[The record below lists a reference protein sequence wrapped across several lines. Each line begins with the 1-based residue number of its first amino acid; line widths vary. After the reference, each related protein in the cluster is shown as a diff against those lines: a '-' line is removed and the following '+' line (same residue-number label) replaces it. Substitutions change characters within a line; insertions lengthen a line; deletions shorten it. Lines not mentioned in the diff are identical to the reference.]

1 MAPGEGR
8 LYQEGMSAQ
17 RALGRRVSALQ
28 DFLRQEAAG
37 GYVLMAAAALAL
49 IVANSPLAGTY
60 FAVLDTKIGFDLGPL
75 ALHETVLHW
84 INDGLMALFFLL
96 VGLEI
101 KREVLDGEL
110 SRPSRIVL
118 PGMAALGGVIVP
130 ALIYVAFNAGNPEAV
145 RGWAI
150 PAATD
155 IAFALGV
162 LALAGDRV
170 PASLKIFLT
179 ALAVLDDL
187 AAIIIIAVF
196 YTAELHMAA
205 LAGAGGALALLIVFN
220 RLKVQALWPYLLVGL
235 VLWYCVLESGVH
247 ATLAGVALAMTIP
260 LRRTPAKPD
269 SHTTSPLH
277 RLEHLL
283 HRPVAFLV
291 IPIFGFANA
300 GLALGE
306 LTLRHFTDTIPL
318 GIALGLFFGKQIGIF
333 LTSMLII
340 RLGWADMP
348 RNASVGQLYGVSVVC
363 GIGFT
368 MSLFVGNLA
377 FTSPELLAETKA
389 GVFIGSLASA
399 ILGLT
404 LLKIFGPDLKGAPS
418 PGRRAAEGGTAS

>member
-1 MAPGEGR
+1 
-8 LYQEGMSAQ
+8 MSPQ
-17 RALGRRVSALQ
+17 RALKRRVSALQ

-37 GYVLMAAAALAL
+37 GYVLMAAAAFAL
-49 IVANSPLAGTY
+49 IVANSPLAEAYFSALETKVG
-60 FAVLDTKIGFDLGPL
+60 FAVGPL

-110 SRPSRIVL
+110 SRPSRVVL
-118 PGMAALGGVIVP
+118 PGLAALGGVVAP
-130 ALIYVAFNAGNPEAV
+130 ALIYVAFNGGNPEAV

-162 LALAGDRV
+162 LALGGDRV

-187 AAIIIIAVF
+187 AAILIIAIF

-205 LAGAGGALALLIVFN
+205 LAGAGAALTVLIVFN
-220 RLKVQALWPYLLVGL
+220 RLKVQTLWPYLLVGL
-235 VLWYCVLESGVH
+235 VLWWCVLESGVH

-260 LRRTPAKPD
+260 LARTPAKPD
-269 SHTTSPLH
+269 SHTSSPLH

-283 HRPVAFLV
+283 HKPVAFAV

-318 GIALGLFFGKQIGIF
+318 GIALGLFLGKQVGVF
-333 LTSMLII
+333 ATSMLII

-348 RNASVGQLYGVSVVC
+348 RHASVGQLYAVSVIC
-363 GIGFT
+363 GVGFT

-377 FTSPELLAETKA
+377 FTSPDLLAETKA
-389 GVFIGSLASA
+389 GVFVGSLASA
-399 ILGLT
+399 LLGLL
-404 LLKIFGPDLKGAPS
+404 LLKVFGPDQDGAPS
-418 PGRRAAEGGTAS
+418 PGRRAAGGTGP

>member
-1 MAPGEGR
+1 MT
-8 LYQEGMSAQ
+8 AQ
-17 RALGRRVSALQ
+17 RALKRRVSALQ

-49 IVANSPLAGTY
+49 VVANSPLAEVY
-60 FAVLDTKIGFDLGPL
+60 FATFELKLGFELG
-75 ALHETVLHW
+75 AFHLHETVLHW

-110 SRPSRIVL
+110 SRPSRMVL
-118 PGMAALGGVIVP
+118 PGLAALGGVAVP
-130 ALIYVAFNAGNPEAV
+130 ALIYVAFNASNPEAV

-196 YTAELHMAA
+196 YTAELHVAA
-205 LAGAGGALALLIVFN
+205 LATAGGLLAVLFLFN
-220 RLKVQALWPYLLVGL
+220 RLRVQALWPYLLVGL
-235 VLWYCVLESGVH
+235 ALWCFVLESGVH
-247 ATLAGVALAMTIP
+247 ATLAGVALAMMIP
-260 LRRTPAKPD
+260 LTRTPSRPD
-269 SHTTSPLH
+269 TRDTSPLH
-277 RLEHLL
+277 RLEHGL
-283 HRPVAFLV
+283 HKPVAFLV

-300 GLALGE
+300 GLALGD
-306 LTLRHFTDTIPL
+306 LTLRHFVDSIPL
-318 GIALGLFFGKQIGIF
+318 GIGLGLFLGKQLGVF
-333 LTSMLII
+333 LTSMLVI
-340 RLGWADMP
+340 RMGWSDMP
-348 RNASVGQLYGVSVVC
+348 RGASVGQLYGVAVIC

-377 FTSPELLAETKA
+377 FSSPDLLAETKA
-389 GVFIGSLASA
+389 GVFTGSLASA
-399 ILGLT
+399 LLGLA
-404 LLKIFGPDLKGAPS
+404 LLRIFAPDRIGAPS
-418 PGRRAAEGGTAS
+418 PGRAGTPD

>member
-1 MAPGEGR
+1 
-8 LYQEGMSAQ
+8 MSTA
-17 RALGRRVSALQ
+17 RGLTRPVSAIQ

-49 IVANSPLAGTY
+49 VVANSPLAGGY
-60 FAVLDTKIGFDLGPL
+60 FAALDVKLGFALGGFHL
-75 ALHETVLHW
+75 RETVLHW

-110 SRPSRIVL
+110 SRPSRLVL
-118 PGMAALGGVIVP
+118 PGLAALGGVAAP
-130 ALIYVAFNAGNPEAV
+130 ALIYVAFNASNPEAV

-187 AAIIIIAVF
+187 AAIVIIAIF
-196 YTAELHMAA
+196 YTAELHV
-205 LAGAGGALALLIVFN
+205 GALAAAGGLLAVLFAFN

-235 VLWYCVLESGVH
+235 VLWYFVLESGVH
-247 ATLAGVALAMTIP
+247 ATLAGVALAMMIP
-260 LRRTPAKPD
+260 LTRTPARPD
-269 SHTTSPLH
+269 SPDTSPLH
-277 RLEHLL
+277 RLEHGL
-283 HRPVAFLV
+283 HKPVAFLV
-291 IPIFGFANA
+291 IPVFGFANA
-300 GLALGE
+300 GLALGD
-306 LTLRHFTDTIPL
+306 LTLRHFVDSIPL
-318 GIALGLFFGKQIGIF
+318 GIGLGLFLGKQLGVF
-333 LTSMLII
+333 LTSWLVI
-340 RLGWADMP
+340 RMGWSDMP
-348 RNASVGQLYGVSVVC
+348 RGASTGQLYGVSVIC

-377 FTSPELLAETKA
+377 FASPDLLAETKA
-389 GVFIGSLASA
+389 GVFTGSLASA
-399 ILGLT
+399 LLGL
-404 LLKIFGPDLKGAPS
+404 LLLRIFAPDRAGAPS
-418 PGRRAAEGGTAS
+418 PGRAGTRD

>member
-1 MAPGEGR
+1 
-8 LYQEGMSAQ
+8 
-17 RALGRRVSALQ
+17 
-28 DFLRQEAAG
+28 
-37 GYVLMAAAALAL
+37 MAAAALAL
-49 IVANSPLAGTY
+49 VVANSPLAGAY
-60 FAVLDTKIGFDLGPL
+60 FGALDVKLGFSIGPF
-75 ALHETVLHW
+75 ALYETVLHW

-101 KREVLDGEL
+101 KREILDGEL
-110 SRPSRIVL
+110 SRPSRVVL
-118 PGMAALGGVIVP
+118 PGLAALGGLAAP
-130 ALIYVAFNAGNPEAV
+130 ALIYLAFNSGDAEAV

-170 PASLKIFLT
+170 PVSLKLFLT

-187 AAIIIIAVF
+187 AAIVIIAIF

-205 LAGAGGALALLIVFN
+205 LGAAGGALALLLVFN
-220 RLKVQALWPYLLVGL
+220 RLRVQALWPYLLVGL
-235 VLWYCVLESGVH
+235 GLWYFVLESGVH
-247 ATLAGVALAMTIP
+247 ATLAGVALAMLIP
-260 LRRTPAKPD
+260 LKRTIAKPD
-269 SHTTSPLH
+269 SHDTSPLH

-283 HRPVAFLV
+283 HKPVAFLV

-306 LTLRHFTDTIPL
+306 LTLRHFTDTIPM
-318 GIALGLFFGKQIGIF
+318 GIALGLFLGKQLGVF

-348 RNASVGQLYGVSVVC
+348 RNASVGQLYGVSVIC

-377 FTSPELLAETKA
+377 FASPELLAETKA
-389 GVFIGSLASA
+389 GVFTGSLASA
-399 ILGLT
+399 LLGLA
-404 LLKIFGPDLKGAPS
+404 LLKVFGPDLKGEPS
-418 PGRRAAEGGTAS
+418 PGRSGTAS